1 MQNPRRPGSRKPLN
15 RHRTAP
21 AIQRARLR
29 PVEVDWQRPKAA
41 RSLRWTR
48 AGAQPLT
55 GFQSMSG
62 AMNPK
67 MTSQMAGIA
76 PRATDQKA
84 KTPAGWKWPPMI
96 LDHRAQN
103 ATKDAT
109 EKNGTNGRIRIIRH
123 ASVTAVI
130 RTKSATGQSRMIRST
145 RIVQNGTSI
154 EAVRKAAPKAA
165 FKAGI
170 KSALEASLG
179 SGRRARQR
187 HRAGS

>member
-1 MQNPRRPGSRKPLN
+1 MNG
-15 RHRTAP
+15 HRTAP
-21 AIQRARLR
+21 VIQDAKLR

-55 GFQSMSG
+55 AFQSMSG
-62 AMNPK
+62 AMKPK

-109 EKNGTNGRIRIIRH
+109 EKNCMNGRIRIIRH

-130 RTKSATGQSRMIRST
+130 RTKSATGQSRMMRNT

-154 EAVRKAAPKAA
+154 EGARKAALKAA
-165 FKAGI
+165 FKVAPTSVRGVG
-170 KSALEASLG
+170 L
-179 SGRRARQR
+179 
-187 HRAGS
+187 